1 MWVVN
6 DTGGDKS
13 YNAVLRLWSFGGD
26 VIWEKAVPVSVGAD
40 SSISAAEFSLDEFG
54 SAAERKSRFL
64 ELSLECSSEQVAYNT
79 WLFNE
84 FKNSPLEKATV
95 SCTPAENDGR
105 WTVTLTADK
114 PALFTWVAVGDIPGE
129 FNDNSFTLYPGRPVE
144 LVFTPKNGF
153 DDFEKFVSSLSVTHL
168 SATYLQ

>member
-1 MWVVN
+1 MAIE
-6 DTGGDKS
+6 
-13 YNAVLRLWSFGGD
+13 Y
-26 VIWEKAVPVSVGAD
+26 
-40 SSISAAEFSLDEFG
+40 SLDEFG
-54 SAAERKSRFL
+54 NQAAREGRFV
-64 ELSLECSSEQVAYNT
+64 ELQLLYCNREVAYNT

-114 PALFTWVAVGDIPGE
+114 PAFFTWVAVGDIPGE